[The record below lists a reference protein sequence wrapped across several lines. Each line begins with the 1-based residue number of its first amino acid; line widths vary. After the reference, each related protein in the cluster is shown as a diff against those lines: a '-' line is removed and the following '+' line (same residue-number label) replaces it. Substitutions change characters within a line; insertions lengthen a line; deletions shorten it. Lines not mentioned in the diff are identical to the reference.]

1 MNVSRLQAP
10 GVREAEAL
18 MHLVADQIAQLP
30 WERPHEVTGRVD
42 RSMKLELKAS
52 KSTLP
57 DVNHREDEARQL
69 LAALPS
75 EEQRI
80 VRMRSKR
87 NPSSENPIRW

>member
-18 MHLVADQIAQLP
+18 MHLVADQIAELP
-30 WERPHEVTGRVD
+30 WEHPHEVTGRVD

-57 DVNHREDEARQL
+57 DVNLVKTKPDNSWPLCPRRNNNRKN
-69 LAALPS
+69 AL
-75 EEQRI
+75 
-80 VRMRSKR
+80 
-87 NPSSENPIRW
+87 